1 MSRCPMV
8 SRINALQFFFGSIQ
22 GDPAK
27 RKKKYLGTVA
37 AEPVQVGRAHGE
49 N

>member
-27 RKKKYLGTVA
+27 RKKIIWALLL
-37 AEPVQVGRAHGE
+37 PNLFR
-49 N
+49 